1 MGRRNRIRGAGR
13 LMSGAARNI
22 ALYPW
27 FKFFQNLL
35 FWQAIWFL
43 FLQSELSAAQAI
55 LFYAIYDVTTTVL
68 EVPSGYF
75 SDRWGRRKTLI
86 ASACA
91 GFLSCALFALGE
103 GFWVF
108 ALAQIAMGAHIALIS
123 GTDSAVLYESL
134 AEEGRADEIEREEV
148 RAWRYSFL
156 ALAASAVVG
165 GLMALSGLRLPFAA
179 SAVAFGALVLIAI
192 QFSEPDRTSRV
203 RGEAERF
210 EALRRALFHPVLAWL
225 LVLAILIYGFGHLP
239 FVFGQPFIL
248 EVLGGS
254 GFIAEAAVVSGA
266 VTTLMMLVSVAVSW
280 VAPGVRRWIGLKSIL
295 LLAFCIQIMLAAG
308 LAAFG
313 NVPAVLLLLLR
324 KVPDSLA
331 QPFIAAQIQPIL
343 EDEMR
348 ATYIS
353 LRNLLARFFFAA
365 SLLLVSVNASEVGA
379 MAIEE
384 IQVVLAVYAA
394 LGLVCL
400 AGLAMTG
407 RSLGTGGRD

>member
-1 MGRRNRIRGAGR
+1 MAGT
-13 LMSGAARNI
+13 ARNI

-68 EVPSGYF
+68 EMPSGYF

-108 ALAQIAMGAHIALIS
+108 ALAQIAAGAHIALAS
-123 GTDSAVLYESL
+123 GTDSAILYESL
-134 AEEGRADEIEREEV
+134 AAEGRAEDVEKEEV

-156 ALAASAVVG
+156 ALAVSAVAG
-165 GLMALSGLRLPFAA
+165 GLIAFFGLRLPFAA

-192 QFSEPDRTSRV
+192 KFSEPDRTSRV

-225 LVLAILIYGFGHLP
+225 LVLSILIYGFGHLP

-254 GFIAEAAVVSGA
+254 GFIAEAVVASGV

-280 VAPGVRRWIGLKSIL
+280 VAPGVRRWLGLKGIL
-295 LLAFCIQIMLAAG
+295 LLAFCIQVMLAAG
-308 LAAFG
+308 LAFFG
-313 NVPAVLLLLLR
+313 NLSAVLLLLLR

-353 LRNLLARFFFAA
+353 FRNLLARLMFAA
-365 SLLLVSVNASEVGA
+365 SLLLVSVNASEAGA
-379 MAIEE
+379 IAIEE
-384 IQVVLAVYAA
+384 IQAILAVYAA
-394 LGLVCL
+394 FGLACL

-407 RSLGTGGRD
+407 RNLGFGGRA